1 MSWDYG
7 CEKTGKRRYPTAED
21 AHEAVAKVTQR
32 GRPQRAYFCAACFA
46 YHLTHLLHETRP
58 KDFHK
63 QLRQKR

>member
-21 AHEAVAKVTQR
+21 AHEAVARVTRR
-32 GRPQRAYFCAACFA
+32 GRPQRPYKCVVCGGW
-46 YHLTHLLHETRP
+46 HLTHLMHETRA

-63 QLRQKR
+63 RASR